1 MESPKVQFNKNSEER
16 RKRRTKFLFV
26 ALLLLVI
33 IIVGAVGF
41 LRKESF
47 QVTQVEISGTRAL
60 DPREIIRK
68 TRDDFSGNYL
78 WLIPKSNILLFSKR
92 SLRAQLLNQFPGIES
107 LDISFRNKNTVSITV
122 HEKAPTDIWCK
133 DATTCYFIDDSGLIY
148 KPAPSFSEGVFV
160 TFTGNTIELPED
172 VIRAR
177 FVSVAEFGMLRS
189 LIQQLNAY
197 PVSITGIRLDPQ
209 GDIMLSI
216 DQIKTY
222 SLGTST
228 QLLITDQVSV
238 ATMVDNLSI
247 LMNDKTFTNGL
258 LAKGGDLETIDFRF
272 PAKIYYKFKNG
283 ASIPSE
289 SATTTQR

>member
-33 IIVGAVGF
+33 IIAGSIGF
-41 LRKESF
+41 LRKETF
-47 QVTQVEISGTRAL
+47 QVTQVEVSGTRAL
-60 DPREIIRK
+60 DPQDIIRK
-68 TRDDFSGNYL
+68 AREDFSGNYL
-78 WLIPKSNILLFSKR
+78 WLIPKSNILLFSKMA
-92 SLRAQLLNQFPGIES
+92 LEAQLLNQFPGIDS
-107 LDISFRNKNTVSITV
+107 LDISFRDKNTVSINV

-133 DATTCYFIDDSGLIY
+133 DAATCYFIDNSGLIY
-148 KPAPSFSEGVFV
+148 KPAPSFSQGVFV
-160 TFTGNTIELPED
+160 MFTGNTIELPDD

-177 FVSVAEFGMLRS
+177 FVPATSFDTLKN
-189 LIQQLNAY
+189 LIKQLAAY
-197 PVSITGIRLDPQ
+197 PVSVTGIQLEPQ
-209 GDIMLSI
+209 GDIVLTI
-216 DQIKTY
+216 DRIKTY
-222 SLGTST
+222 NLGTST
-228 QLLITDQVSV
+228 QLLITDQVGV
-238 ATMVDNLSI
+238 TTIVDNLSI

-283 ASIPSE
+283 APIPSE